1 MRYEVQGSNALQE
14 EIILQEEATPE
25 FVIPEPEETPVVRR
39 RPRSRGL
46 TGQRKAAIFGIIIA
60 VSAMAMI
67 IQVLMANL
75 NTNYRI
81 LSQKK
86 QELSNLEAQVEQLAS
101 ETEGAAIIAA
111 TEEQAAELGLYKVN
125 RDQVVYISL
134 DDTDSGHV
142 LAEDNSNVGV
152 NAFFNKVAAIAEYFY

>member
-14 EIILQEEATPE
+14 KILQEELVEEYAVPQ
-25 FVIPEPEETPVVRR
+25 PEEQPVVRR
-39 RPRSRGL
+39 RPRQRGL
-46 TGQRKAAIFGIIIA
+46 TGQKKAAILARVIA
-60 VSAMAMI
+60 ISVMAMV

-86 QELSNLEAQVEQLAS
+86 QELSSLEAQVEQLAS
-101 ETEGAAIIAA
+101 ETEGAAVIAA
-111 TEEQAAELGLYKVN
+111 TEEQAAEMGLYKVN
-125 RDQVVYISL
+125 RDQIVYITL
-134 DDTDSGHV
+134 DGTDSGQV

-152 NAFFNKVAAIAEYFY
+152 KAFFNKVAAIAEYFY